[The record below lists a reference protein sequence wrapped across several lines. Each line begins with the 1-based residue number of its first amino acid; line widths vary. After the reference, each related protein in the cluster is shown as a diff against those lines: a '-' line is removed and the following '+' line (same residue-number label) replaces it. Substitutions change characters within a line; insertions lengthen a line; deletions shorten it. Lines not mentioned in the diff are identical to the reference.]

1 MADNDT
7 DLTTRQQRTIAA
19 LLAARNVREAAKQ
32 VKVPERT
39 VYTWL
44 AEPAFRA
51 ALYAAEGHLIDAATR
66 RLLHHQDVA
75 LTVILT
81 IMANPDNPAGVRLRA
96 AQSVLEQLLKL
107 RELRNIE
114 QRLTA
119 LETLYAQ
126 SAG

>member
-1 MADNDT
+1 MADNGI

-32 VKVPERT
+32 VKVSERT

-44 AEPAFRA
+44 AEPVFRA
-51 ALYAAEGHLIDAATR
+51 ALYEAEGHLIDAATR
-66 RLLHHQDVA
+66 RLLQHQDVA

-81 IMANPDNPAGVRLRA
+81 IMADEEIAPSTRLRA
-96 AQSVLEQLLKL
+96 AIAIIDFMLKL
-107 RELRNIE
+107 RELRSIE

-119 LETLYAQ
+119 LEA
-126 SAG
+126 AHEHNR